1 MSKTINKE
9 IMKLLREKTG
19 VSKRRIYQMKD
30 AKKEEYKF
38 TITNEEAVY
47 LVAAENGIDISKIL
61 SEKDLEKLRGL
72 REAVIPIREMHKAS
86 SKKTAESI
94 MIEIGQNFHVV
105 DPFLSKK
112 TINEAAQMARV
123 YPTLYLFE
131 NSVRSVI
138 QHVLERKHG
147 VGWWDSK
154 VPRKVREDVEKRLV
168 QEASNKWHGRRGAH
182 KIFYTDIGDLS
193 SIINTNWSDF
203 LDVFPNLTWV
213 KSRIDE
219 IELSR
224 NIVAHNNPLED
235 RDIKRVKLYFDDWI
249 EQIAEWKQK
258 EGKKN
263 AGITANTVSA
273 RAKGE

>member
-1 MSKTINKE
+1 
-9 IMKLLREKTG
+9 MKLLLEKTG
-19 VSKRRIYQMKD
+19 VSKQRIYQMKD
-30 AKKEEYKF
+30 VKKKEHNF
-38 TITNEEAVY
+38 TISNEDATY
-47 LVAAENGIDISKIL
+47 LIAAENGIDISKIL
-61 SEKDLEKLRGL
+61 AQEDLQRLRGL
-72 REAVIPIREMHKAS
+72 NDSRIPTRKIQKTS
-86 SKKTAESI
+86 DKKTAESI
-94 MIEIGQNFHVV
+94 TIEIGQNFHVV

-112 TINEAAQMARV
+112 TVNEAAQMARV

-138 QHVLERKHG
+138 QRVLEKKYG

-154 VPRKVREDVEKRLV
+154 VPRKVRDDVEKRLV

-203 LDVFPNLTWV
+203 QAFFPNLTWV

-249 EQIAEWKQK
+249 KQIAEWKQK
-258 EGKKN
+258 EVKKN
-263 AGITANTVSA
+263 ADITANTVSA